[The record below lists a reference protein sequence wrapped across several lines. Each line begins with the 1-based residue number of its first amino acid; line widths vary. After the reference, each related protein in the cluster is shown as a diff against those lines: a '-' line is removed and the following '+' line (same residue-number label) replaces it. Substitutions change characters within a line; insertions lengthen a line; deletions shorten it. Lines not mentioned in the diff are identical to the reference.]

1 MDNLV
6 VPVELEELLLRE
18 HSADVAEVSVV
29 GLPHPEYGEA
39 PAAVLVLT
47 KEGRNKNFELLSKS
61 VKATV
66 ESHLAAHKNL
76 HGGVFCV
83 DSLPKTDT
91 GKVNRPA
98 LVRLLTS
105 A

>member
-1 MDNLV
+1 MENQVAPL
-6 VPVELEELLLRE
+6 ELEELLLRE
-18 HSADVAEVSVV
+18 HSADIAEVSVV

-39 PAAVLVLT
+39 PAAALVLT
-47 KEGRNKNFELLSKS
+47 KEGRSKNFKLLSKS
-61 VKATV
+61 IKATV
-66 ESHLAAHKNL
+66 ESHLAIHKNL

-91 GKVNRPA
+91 GKVNRPV